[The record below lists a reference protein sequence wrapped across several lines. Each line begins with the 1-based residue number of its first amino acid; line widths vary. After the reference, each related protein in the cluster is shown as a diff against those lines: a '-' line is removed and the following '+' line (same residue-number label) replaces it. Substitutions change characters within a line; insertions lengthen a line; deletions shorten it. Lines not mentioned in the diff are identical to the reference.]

1 MRYPSFTNNKKKSN
15 EKITNLAKSRA
26 KRANAKYSSNENQ
39 KKNKNKTHTQNKNM
53 KIEEAKSKQIRL
65 AKAEEKHYLQKPVT
79 SPQHK
84 PRQQTST
91 RKKSKRR

>member
-1 MRYPSFTNNKKKSN
+1 
-15 EKITNLAKSRA
+15 
-26 KRANAKYSSNENQ
+26 
-39 KKNKNKTHTQNKNM
+39 M

-84 PRQQTST
+84 PQTANINQ
-91 RKKSKRR
+91 KKSKRR